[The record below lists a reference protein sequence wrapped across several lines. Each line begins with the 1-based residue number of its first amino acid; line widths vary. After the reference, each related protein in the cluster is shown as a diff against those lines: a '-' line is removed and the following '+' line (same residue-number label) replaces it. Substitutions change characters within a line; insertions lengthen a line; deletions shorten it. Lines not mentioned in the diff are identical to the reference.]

1 MLVDYSL
8 YIVRIKRLFVTTS
21 LSDLGVWCHKEELE
35 MQKRALVWESGT
47 EEVPGARGLR

>member
-35 MQKRALVWESGT
+35 MQKRALVWESGI
-47 EEVPGARGLR
+47 EEVPGARG